1 MNEITP
7 ESAQKNSPEKLS
19 AFRSELIDKLQTP
32 EFENRLN
39 LKGGEI
45 VLPRVF
51 GFCRGVKR
59 AIAMGLKAAQGHK
72 PNQQV
77 GKLVLLGEIIHN
89 PWVNDF
95 FRDRNVEILTSSQ
108 RQSENIANHVGPN
121 DCAIIPAFGVALPI
135 EAKLAEIGC
144 EIVNC
149 SCGDVIRLWRWSEAE
164 VKQGFSV
171 LIFGKPL
178 HDETVVTKSRLA
190 DAGGKY
196 LVVENLDKVRKFA
209 ELIEQGADVS
219 PRDIFGSQATNAD
232 SLKPF
237 EKLAQVSQT
246 TMLYDDTQKVR
257 QIIRSAFEIRFGAD
271 NVEKCLRVQPTV
283 CRATQDRQNAA
294 VELCKS
300 KCDLVIVVGGF
311 GSSNTRHLYELAKQY
326 SPAFLIES
334 AQSIISDGE
343 LLAWDS
349 ELGKACS
356 VHNWLPTQR
365 PLRVGILAGA
375 SSPEIVIG
383 QVVEKIAEFLNQS

>member
-1 MNEITP
+1 MNENRPKSGQNTG
-7 ESAQKNSPEKLS
+7 SQKLD

-32 EFENRLN
+32 KYENRLK
-39 LKGGEI
+39 LPGGEI
-45 VLPRVF
+45 VLPGVF

-59 AIAMGLKAAQGHK
+59 AIAMALKAAEGHK
-72 PNQQV
+72 VQKQS

-95 FRDRNVEILTSSQ
+95 FRARNVEILTSSQ
-108 RQSENIANHVGPN
+108 RQSQNISNYVGAD

-135 EAKLAEIGC
+135 EAKLNEIGC
-144 EIVNC
+144 DIVNC

-196 LVVENLDKVRKFA
+196 IVVENLEKVRKFA
-209 ELIEQGADVS
+209 DLIEQGADVS
-219 PRDIFGSQATNAD
+219 PIEVFGPKATNAD

-246 TMLYDDTQKVR
+246 TMLYDDTKKVR
-257 QIIRSAFEIRFGAD
+257 QIIRSAFENRFGKAD
-271 NVEKCLRVQPTV
+271 TETCLRVQPTV

-300 KCDLVIVVGGF
+300 KCDVVIVVGGF
-311 GSSNTRHLYELAKQY
+311 GSSNTRHLYELAKLY

-334 AQSIISDGE
+334 AQSILSENE

-349 ELGKACS
+349 DLGTASS
-356 VHNWLPTQR
+356 VKNWLPANR
-365 PLRVGILAGA
+365 PIRVGILAGA

-383 QVVEKIAEFLNQS
+383 QVVEKISEFLN